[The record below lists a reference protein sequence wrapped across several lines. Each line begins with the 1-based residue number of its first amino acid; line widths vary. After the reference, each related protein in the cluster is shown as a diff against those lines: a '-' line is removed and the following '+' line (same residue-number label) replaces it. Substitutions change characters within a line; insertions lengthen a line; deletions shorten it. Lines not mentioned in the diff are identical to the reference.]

1 MTAYLLRRLI
11 WVFLLLV
18 GVSLITFIIFF
29 QIPSNPAEL
38 VAGKSA
44 TPEMIKAVERQLGL
58 DRPWYLQYWRFLNRA
73 MRGDLGFSYIS
84 QQKVGPT
91 LLAAFPVTL
100 SLSLG
105 AAVIWLAIGIPIGI
119 LSALKPRSLPDRLA
133 MIFALVGISTP
144 VYWLGLIMLK
154 VFADSLGLFPLGDYV
169 EISRGGPHVWIHHLV
184 LPWITLAFLYA
195 GWYARMTRA
204 NVLET
209 SAEDYVRT
217 ARAKGLPE
225 RQVIWK
231 HVLRNSL
238 TPLVTM
244 FGMDL
249 GYLLG
254 GAILTETVFGL
265 PGIGGLAWKAILQ
278 RDLPMVMGT
287 VVFAAAFIVLANLVV
302 DLLYAVLDPRVRY
315 R

>member
-18 GVSLITFIIFF
+18 GVSLATFVIFF

-38 VAGKSA
+38 VAGKNA
-44 TPEMIKAVERQLGL
+44 TPEMIENIERRLGL
-58 DRPWYLQYWRFLNRA
+58 DQPWYAQYWRFLNRA
-73 MRGDLGFSYIS
+73 VRGDLGFSYIT
-84 QQKVGPT
+84 QQEVAPI

-100 SLSLG
+100 SLAIG
-105 AAVIWLAIGIPIGI
+105 AAIIWLAIGIPIGV
-119 LSALKPRSLPDRLA
+119 LSAIKPRSLPDRLA

-144 VYWLGLIMLK
+144 VFWLGLVMLK
-154 VFADSLGLFPLGDYV
+154 VFADTLGFFPLGDYM
-169 EISRGGPHVWIHHLV
+169 EISRGGLFSWTHHLI
-184 LPWITLAFLYA
+184 LPWFTLAFLYA

-204 NVLET
+204 NMLET
-209 SAEDYVRT
+209 LGEDYVRT
-217 ARAKGLPE
+217 ARAKGLAE
-225 RQVIWK
+225 GKVIFK

-238 TPLVTM
+238 TPVVTM

-254 GAILTETVFGL
+254 GAVLTETVFGL
-265 PGIGGLAWKAILQ
+265 PGIGGLAWRAIQQ
-278 RDLPMVMGT
+278 RDLPMVMGA
-287 VVFAAAFIVLANLVV
+287 VVFAAVFIILANLIV
-302 DLLYAVLDPRVRY
+302 DLCYAVLDPRVRY

>member
-1 MTAYLLRRLI
+1 MTAYFLRRLI

-18 GVSLITFIIFF
+18 GVSLATFVIFF

-38 VAGKSA
+38 VAGKNA
-44 TPEMIKAVERQLGL
+44 TPEMIANIERRLGL
-58 DRPWYLQYWRFLNRA
+58 DQPWYVQYWRFLHRA
-73 MRGDLGFSYIS
+73 IRGDLGFSYIT
-84 QQKVGPT
+84 QQEVAPI
-91 LLAAFPVTL
+91 LLTAFPVTL
-100 SLSLG
+100 SLAIG
-105 AAVIWLAIGIPIGI
+105 AAIIWLAIGIPIGV

-144 VYWLGLIMLK
+144 VFWLGLVMLK
-154 VFADSLGLFPLGDYV
+154 VFADTLGLFPLGDYM
-169 EISRGGPHVWIHHLV
+169 EISRGGLLSWTHHLI

-204 NVLET
+204 NMLET
-209 SAEDYVRT
+209 LGEDYVRT
-217 ARAKGLPE
+217 ARAKGLAE
-225 RQVIWK
+225 GKVVFK

-238 TPLVTM
+238 TPVVTM

-254 GAILTETVFGL
+254 GAVLTETVFGL
-265 PGIGGLAWKAILQ
+265 PGIGGLAWRAIQQ
-278 RDLPMVMGT
+278 RDLPMVMGA
-287 VVFAAAFIVLANLVV
+287 VVFAAVFIILANLVV
-302 DLLYAVLDPRVRY
+302 DLCYAVLDPRVRY

>member
-11 WVFLLLV
+11 WVVLLLA
-18 GVSLITFIIFF
+18 GVSLATFVIFF

-38 VAGKSA
+38 VAGKNA
-44 TPEMIKAVERQLGL
+44 TPEMIANIERRLGL
-58 DRPWYLQYWRFLNRA
+58 DQPWYVQYWRFLHRA
-73 MRGDLGFSYIS
+73 IRGDLGFSYIT
-84 QQKVGPT
+84 QQEVAPI

-100 SLSLG
+100 SLAIG
-105 AAVIWLAIGIPIGI
+105 AAIIWLAIGIPIGV

-144 VYWLGLIMLK
+144 VFWLGLVMLK
-154 VFADSLGLFPLGDYV
+154 VFADTLGCFPLGDYM
-169 EISRGGPHVWIHHLV
+169 EISRGGFFSWMHHLI

-204 NVLET
+204 NMLET
-209 SAEDYVRT
+209 LGEDYVRT
-217 ARAKGLPE
+217 ARAKGLAE
-225 RQVIWK
+225 GKVVFK

-238 TPLVTM
+238 TPVVTM

-254 GAILTETVFGL
+254 GAVLTETVFGL
-265 PGIGGLAWKAILQ
+265 PGIGGLAWRAIQQ
-278 RDLPMVMGT
+278 RDLPMVMGA
-287 VVFAAAFIVLANLVV
+287 VVFAAVFIILANLVV
-302 DLLYAVLDPRVRY
+302 DLFYAVLDPRVRY

>member
-1 MTAYLLRRLI
+1 MTAYFLRRLI

-18 GVSLITFIIFF
+18 GVSLATFVIFF

-38 VAGKSA
+38 VAGKNA
-44 TPEMIKAVERQLGL
+44 TPEMIENIERHLGL
-58 DRPWYLQYWRFLNRA
+58 DQPWYAQYWRFLNRA
-73 MRGDLGFSYIS
+73 VRGDLGFSYIT
-84 QQKVGPT
+84 QQEVAPI

-100 SLSLG
+100 SLAIG
-105 AAVIWLAIGIPIGI
+105 AAIIWLAIGIPIGV

-144 VYWLGLIMLK
+144 VFWLGLVMLK
-154 VFADSLGLFPLGDYV
+154 VFADTLGFFPLGDYM
-169 EISRGGPHVWIHHLV
+169 EISRGGFFSWTHHLV
-184 LPWITLAFLYA
+184 LPWFTLAFLYA

-204 NVLET
+204 NMMET
-209 SAEDYVRT
+209 LGEDYVRT
-217 ARAKGLPE
+217 ARAKGLAE
-225 RQVIWK
+225 GKVVFK

-238 TPLVTM
+238 TPVVTM

-254 GAILTETVFGL
+254 GAVLTETVFGL
-265 PGIGGLAWKAILQ
+265 PGIGGLAWRAIQQ
-278 RDLPMVMGT
+278 RDLPMVMGA
-287 VVFAAAFIVLANLVV
+287 VVFAAVFIILANLLV
-302 DLLYAVLDPRVRY
+302 DLCYAVLDPRVRY